1 MVPLMRCLF
10 LLTILGEFM
19 ALTINELEEKLKRFD
34 EITLIELLGVDS
46 SDIVNAFRDLIE
58 DKFDKLEG
66 EVNDY

>member
-1 MVPLMRCLF
+1 
-10 LLTILGEFM
+10 M
-19 ALTINELEEKLKRFD
+19 ALTINELTEKLKRFD

-46 SDIVNAFRDLIE
+46 SDIVNAFLDLIE